1 MKRLQRYYL
10 FVGLPLAAVAL
21 AVVAFFPAIM
31 STVDGNP
38 HPQINYIIFA
48 LIAVGCMQM
57 VYHVLRINREGN
69 FFNTYRRAVLRGE
82 NRGVIKNLIKDT
94 KKYDAA
100 LLAQLIE
107 ELRNRA
113 INSVQHSALEAEID
127 RFVARQSRHL
137 MLPQFMSG
145 LMIGMGL
152 LGTFIGLLGALAEI
166 GKLIGSFDLSAN
178 FTDPVAALGGLVT
191 NLTEPMKAMGV
202 AFSAS
207 LFGVAGSMIMGVLL
221 VGVRSASAELIAQVQ
236 AGTSYMLDI
245 TDNEQLEAE
254 DNLDQV
260 GDALR
265 ELAEQSPILRALAMG
280 LDQSERRVRELVQQT
295 QATVAQLSAQTQAT
309 TSLVSVCEKQAVQQ
323 DSVSKAV
330 TDLQLSMKQL
340 VLEQTSLAQTG
351 LHMVKA
357 IEEQIENM
365 NHQSRNQSHLSE
377 QLVAGIQAVLAEQ
390 KAQQADVAG
399 KLDRT
404 LDWQQLD
411 AQQRTHVITQIQSL
425 VEEMRHRNET
435 MVQALLVRLDAQNA
449 KS

>member
-31 STVDGNP
+31 STVEGNP

-48 LIAVGCMQM
+48 LISVGCLMM
-57 VYHVLRINREGN
+57 VYHVVRINLEGE
-69 FFNTYRRAVLRGE
+69 FFHNYRRAVLRGE
-82 NRGVIKNLIKDT
+82 NRTVIKNIIKDT
-94 KKYDAA
+94 KKFDAA

-113 INSVQHSALEAEID
+113 INSVQHAALEAEIH
-127 RFVARQSRHL
+127 RFVARQNRHL

-254 DNLDQV
+254 ENRDQV
-260 GDALR
+260 ADAMR

-309 TSLVSVCEKQAVQQ
+309 QSLVSVCEKQAGQQ
-323 DSVSKAV
+323 DVVASAV
-330 TDLQLSMKQL
+330 TGLQLSMKQL
-340 VLEQTSLAQTG
+340 VLEQSSISQTG

-377 QLVAGIQAVLAEQ
+377 QLVSGIHAVLAEQ
-390 KAQQADVAG
+390 KAHQSDVAG

-411 AQQRTHVITQIQSL
+411 AQQRTHVMTQIQSL

-435 MVQALLVRLDAQNA
+435 MVQALLVRLDTQSA

>member
-21 AVVAFFPAIM
+21 AVWAFFPAIM
-31 STVDGNP
+31 STVESNP
-38 HPQINYIIFA
+38 YPQINYVIFV
-48 LIAVGCMQM
+48 LIAFGCVQM
-57 VYHVLRINREGN
+57 VYHVLRINREGE
-69 FFNTYRRAVLRGE
+69 FFNNYRLAVLRGE
-82 NRGVIKNLIKDT
+82 NRGVIKSMIKDT
-94 KKYDAA
+94 KRFDAA

-113 INSVQHSALEAEID
+113 INSVQHSALEAEIS
-127 RFVARQSRHL
+127 RFVARQSRQL

-178 FTDPVAALGGLVT
+178 FDDPVAALGELVT
-191 NLTEPMKAMGV
+191 NLTGPMKAMGV

-236 AGTSYMLDI
+236 ADTSYMLDI
-245 TDNEQLEAE
+245 TDNELLEAG
-254 DNLDQV
+254 DNIDQV

-309 TSLVSVCEKQAVQQ
+309 LSLVSVCEKQSSHQEV
-323 DSVSKAV
+323 VSSAV
-330 TDLQLSMKQL
+330 THLQLSMKQL
-340 VLEQTSLAQTG
+340 VLEQTSLSQTG

-377 QLVAGIQAVLAEQ
+377 QLVSGIHAVLAEQ

-435 MVQALLVRLDAQNA
+435 MVQALLVRLDE
-449 KS
+449 KSA

>member
-21 AVVAFFPAIM
+21 AVWAFFPALM
-31 STVDGNP
+31 STVESNP

-48 LIAVGCMQM
+48 LIAFGCVQM
-57 VYHVLRINREGN
+57 IYQVMRINREGE
-69 FFNTYRRAVLRGE
+69 FFNKYRTAVLRGE
-82 NRGVIKNLIKDT
+82 NRGVIKSMIKDT
-94 KKYDAA
+94 KRFDAA

-113 INSVQHSALEAEID
+113 INSVQHSALEAEIG

-145 LMIGMGL
+145 LLIGMGL

-178 FTDPVAALGGLVT
+178 FDDPVAALGDLVG
-191 NLTEPMKAMGV
+191 NLTGPMKAMGV

-245 TDNEQLEAE
+245 TDNELLEAGE
-254 DNLDQV
+254 NLDQV

-309 TSLVSVCEKQAVQQ
+309 QSLVNVCEKQSGQQ
-323 DSVSKAV
+323 EVVAGAM
-330 TDLQLSMKQL
+330 TELQLSMKQL
-340 VLEQTSLAQTG
+340 VLEQTSLSQTG

-377 QLVAGIQAVLAEQ
+377 QLVAGIHAVLAEQ
-390 KAQQADVAG
+390 KAYQSDVAG

-435 MVQALLVRLDAQNA
+435 MVQALLVRLDEKSA